1 MFGFSTLM
9 IHTKLLDKNNE
20 NNNLIFS
27 ENLYKGA
34 CVKIKNSNK
43 TFQVIGLNR
52 GKEICWVREW
62 PFACNSKKTFALE
75 ISQITLQIFCSNNS
89 SEKNKQLWN
98 IKKSCFINIYYFNF
112 FFTEFLRLKKNI

>member
-9 IHTKLLDKNNE
+9 IHSKLLDKHHE

-43 TFQVIGLNR
+43 TFQIIGINIS
-52 GKEICWVREW
+52 KEICWVR
-62 PFACNSKKTFALE
+62 
-75 ISQITLQIFCSNNS
+75 
-89 SEKNKQLWN
+89 
-98 IKKSCFINIYYFNF
+98 
-112 FFTEFLRLKKNI
+112 